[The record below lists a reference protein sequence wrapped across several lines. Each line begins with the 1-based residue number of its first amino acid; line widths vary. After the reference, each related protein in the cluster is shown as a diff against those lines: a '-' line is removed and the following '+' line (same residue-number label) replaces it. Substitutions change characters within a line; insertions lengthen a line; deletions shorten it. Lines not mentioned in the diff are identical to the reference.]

1 MIKLMIFDHDMTIVD
16 SSYAIMAGFNYV
28 AEHEGLPKVSHELTM
43 KYIATPIPTF
53 CEGLLGEYR
62 PEWVKLYRECNEK
75 FERELIKPFDD
86 TIPTLT
92 KLREMGVKL
101 AVVSNREKPRSVLE
115 RTGLAQ
121 YFDEIVGAAEPYGKL
136 PYKPNPAMIDEL
148 LKHMSISPK
157 DTAYVGDADLDIV
170 TAIGANVR
178 SIGIT
183 KGNFTAEDFKLLG
196 AWKSIDELGEL
207 IEIVKADA
215 SDRE

>member
-1 MIKLMIFDHDMTIVD
+1 MIFDHDMTIVD

-28 AEHEGLPKVSHELTM
+28 AEREGLPKVSHELTM

-62 PEWVKLYRECNEK
+62 PEWIKIYRECNEK

-92 KLREMGVKL
+92 KLREMGVRL

-115 RTGLAQ
+115 RTGLAK
-121 YFDEIVGAAEPYGKL
+121 YFDEIVGALEPYGKL

-148 LKHMSISPK
+148 LKHMNISAE
-157 DTAYVGDADLDIV
+157 DSVYVGDADLDIV
-170 TAIGANVR
+170 TAIAANVR
-178 SIGIT
+178 GIGIT
-183 KGNFTAEDFKLLG
+183 KGNFTAEEFRLLG
-196 AWKSIDELGEL
+196 AWKSIDELSEL
-207 IEIVKADA
+207 IGIVANDA
-215 SDRE
+215 SN